1 MIAYLEGKRYRR
13 SVLDSDIDGDVIRK
27 GYRKGEQF
35 YDVYYSESK
44 KRVRTVACEGEGYIK
59 RVRLEDS
66 TPIKHR

>member
-13 SVLDSDIDGDVIRK
+13 SVLDSDMDSDVIRK
-27 GYRKGEQF
+27 GCCAGEQF
-35 YDVYYSESK
+35 YDIYRSESR
-44 KRVRTVACEGEGYIK
+44 KRVRTAAYEGEGYIK